1 MSTQPCNIYLHPTV
15 ACNQAAINAIVARTG
30 LAVVVGTNRAALSLV
45 DRKPAEGFTL
55 DFPSAF
61 RSIADDLPEIG
72 YRPALPN
79 RLEEQRRSHAEYM
92 DAEAIARANRFLRV
106 PSLLELCTRAGLND
120 PGNGG
125 WIGDDPDP
133 FDGGGRAA

>member
-55 DFPSAF
+55 DFASAF
-61 RSIADDLPEIG
+61 RSIANDLPEIE
-72 YRPALPN
+72 YRPAFPN
-79 RLEEQRRSHAEYM
+79 RLEWQRRCHVEYM
-92 DAEAIARANRFLRV
+92 DAEVIARANRFLRV
-106 PSLLELCTRAGLND
+106 PNLLELITPADSKD

-125 WIGDDPDP
+125 WLDDDPDP
-133 FDGGGRAA
+133 FNGGGKAA